1 MRPMPSA
8 AFALRPSSP
17 AIARAAAV
25 VAAALFALVLA
36 RLIWLLLAGPAL
48 PPIQAPETL
57 LPRQVAEPAASAAQ
71 WHLFGNAAPRARVVE
86 APETGLQ
93 LLLRGTLNTSEH
105 DQGVAIIAD
114 AQGNERAYRVGD
126 RVAEGARLSA
136 VHEARVLLER
146 DDGRTE
152 ALSLPGIRSDA
163 AGPAPAPAAG
173 ADGTP
178 FVNPLISTGGPSIEA
193 ARASLSPD
201 LEALSREVSVL
212 PVIENGRIRGV
223 RLAVGRDSD
232 LYARTGLRPGDVI
245 VAVNGVP
252 LDGPERQQQLLESLR
267 GAQSLRVTVLREG
280 TESEMSIGLR

>member
-1 MRPMPSA
+1 MSSA
-8 AFALRPSSP
+8 LALRPGSP
-17 AIARAAAV
+17 AIARVAALAAAV
-25 VAAALFALVLA
+25 LLAVVVA

-48 PPIQAPETL
+48 PPIQSPAGPGL
-57 LPRQVAEPAASAAQ
+57 QRSVEPTGSAAQ
-71 WHLFGNAAPRARVVE
+71 WHLFGNAAPLTRAVQ
-86 APETGLQ
+86 APETELRLQ
-93 LLLRGTLNTSEH
+93 LRGTLNTTGQ
-105 DQGVAIIAD
+105 DQGLAIIAD
-114 AQGNERAYRVGD
+114 AQGNERAYRIGE
-126 RVAEGARLSA
+126 RLAEGARLIA

-146 DDGRTE
+146 EDGRTE

-163 AGPAPAPAAG
+163 REPVPATAPG

-193 ARASLSPD
+193 ARQSLAPD
-201 LEALSREVSVL
+201 LAVLSREISVL

-267 GAQSLRVTVLREG
+267 GAQALRVTVLREG
-280 TESEMSIGLR
+280 SESEMRIGLR